1 MKKNKLIAG
10 VDEVGRGSWIGPV
23 FSAAVILK
31 KNINKNLL
39 KDSKK
44 ISANQRKKLAN
55 YIKKNSIYSIR
66 KSSTKE
72 IDKLNILQA
81 TLLAMRRAINNLKHK
96 PNIILIDG
104 NHAPKNL
111 NYQYKTIVRGDEK
124 IPAISA
130 ASIIAKVAR
139 DKYITKLAKNYM
151 PYGWHTNFG
160 YGTKKHLNA
169 LMKFGVTIHH
179 RKSFK
184 PMHNILLG
192 KKNKHYLIKLFS
204 ISS

>member
-1 MKKNKLIAG
+1 MDKNKLIAG

-31 KNINKNLL
+31 KNLNRDLL

-44 ISANQRKKLAN
+44 ISAKKRKMLAN
-55 YIKKNSIYSIR
+55 YVKKNSIYSIS
-66 KSSTKE
+66 KASIKE

-81 TLLAMRRAINNLKHK
+81 TLLAMKRAINNLKHK

-104 NHAPKNL
+104 IHAPKNL
-111 NYQYKTIVRGDEK
+111 IYQYKTIVRGDEK

-139 DKYITKLAKNYM
+139 DRYVTRLAKNYM
-151 PYGWHTNFG
+151 TYGWHTNFG

-169 LMKFGVTIHH
+169 IIKFGVTIHH

-192 KKNKHYLIKLFS
+192 KKK
-204 ISS
+204 

>member
-1 MKKNKLIAG
+1 LNKNKLTAG

-39 KDSKK
+39 RDSKK
-44 ISANQRKKLAN
+44 IPAKERKQLAN
-55 YIKKNSIYSIR
+55 YIKKNSIYSVGKASI
-66 KSSTKE
+66 KE

-81 TLLAMRRAINNLKHK
+81 TLLSMKRAINNLKHK

-104 NHAPKNL
+104 AHAPKNTG
-111 NYQYKTIVRGDEK
+111 YHFKTIIRGDEK

-139 DKYITKLAKNYM
+139 DKYITRLAKNYIS
-151 PYGWHTNFG
+151 YGWHTNFG
-160 YGTKKHLNA
+160 YGTKKHLDAIN
-169 LMKFGVTIHH
+169 KFGITNHH

-184 PMHNILLG
+184 PMHNILLD
-192 KKNKHYLIKLFS
+192 KKK
-204 ISS
+204 

>member
-1 MKKNKLIAG
+1 MNKNKLIAG
-10 VDEVGRGSWIGPV
+10 IDEAGRGSWIGPV

-44 ISANQRKKLAN
+44 IPAKERKKLAN
-55 YIKKNSIYSIR
+55 YIKKNSIYSVG
-66 KSSTKE
+66 KASTKE

-81 TLLAMRRAINNLKHK
+81 TLLSMKRAINNLKHK
-96 PNIILIDG
+96 PNIILVDG
-104 NHAPKNL
+104 VHAPKNMS
-111 NYQYKTIVRGDEK
+111 YHFKTIIRGDEK

-139 DKYITKLAKNYM
+139 DRYITRLAKNYIS
-151 PYGWHTNFG
+151 YGWHANFG

-169 LMKFGVTIHH
+169 IVKFGVTNHH

-184 PMHNILLG
+184 PMHNILLD
-192 KKNKHYLIKLFS
+192 KKK
-204 ISS
+204 

>member
-1 MKKNKLIAG
+1 MNKNKLIAG

-44 ISANQRKKLAN
+44 IPAKERKQLAN
-55 YIKKNSIYSIR
+55 YIKKNSFYSIS
-66 KSSTKE
+66 KASIKE

-81 TLLAMRRAINNLKHK
+81 TLLSMKRAIDHLKHK
-96 PNIILIDG
+96 PNIILVDG
-104 NHAPKNL
+104 THATKNMS
-111 NYQYKTIVRGDEK
+111 YHFKTIIRGDEK

-139 DKYITKLAKNYM
+139 DKYITRLAKNYR

-169 LMKFGVTIHH
+169 INKFGVTKHH

-184 PMHNILLG
+184 PMHNILLS
-192 KKNKHYLIKLFS
+192 KKK
-204 ISS
+204 

>member
-1 MKKNKLIAG
+1 MNKNKLIAG

-44 ISANQRKKLAN
+44 IPAKERKQLAN
-55 YIKKNSIYSIR
+55 YIKKNSFYSIS
-66 KSSTKE
+66 KASIKE

-81 TLLAMRRAINNLKHK
+81 TLLSMKRAINNLKHK
-96 PNIILIDG
+96 PNIILVDG
-104 NHAPKNL
+104 AHAPKNMG
-111 NYQYKTIVRGDEK
+111 YHFKTIIRGDEK

-139 DKYITKLAKNYM
+139 DRYITRLAKNYIS
-151 PYGWHTNFG
+151 YGWHTNFG
-160 YGTKKHLNA
+160 YGTKKHLDAIN
-169 LMKFGVTIHH
+169 KFGITNHH

-192 KKNKHYLIKLFS
+192 KKK
-204 ISS
+204 

>member
-1 MKKNKLIAG
+1 MNRNKLIAG

-31 KNINKNLL
+31 KSINKNLL

-44 ISANQRKKLAN
+44 IPAKERKRLAN
-55 YIKKNSIYSIR
+55 YIKKNSIYSIG
-66 KSSTKE
+66 KASIKE

-81 TLLAMRRAINNLKHK
+81 TLLSMKRAINNLKHK
-96 PNIILIDG
+96 PNIILVDG
-104 NHAPKNL
+104 VHAPKNTS
-111 NYQYKTIVRGDEK
+111 YHFKTIIRGDEK

-139 DKYITKLAKNYM
+139 DRYITRLAKNYIS
-151 PYGWHTNFG
+151 YGWHTNFG
-160 YGTKKHLNA
+160 YGTKKHLGA
-169 LMKFGVTIHH
+169 IYKFGVTNHH

-184 PMHNILLG
+184 PMYNILLG
-192 KKNKHYLIKLFS
+192 KKK
-204 ISS
+204 

>member
-1 MKKNKLIAG
+1 MLNKNKLIAG

-23 FSAAVILK
+23 FSAVVILK
-31 KNINKNLL
+31 KNINNNLL

-44 ISANQRKKLAN
+44 ISAKQRKRLAS
-55 YIKKNSIYSIR
+55 YIKKNSIYSIS
-66 KSSTKE
+66 KASIKE

-81 TLLAMRRAINNLKHK
+81 TLLSMKRAINKLKHK
-96 PNIILIDG
+96 PNIILVDG
-104 NHAPKNL
+104 VHAPKNMS
-111 NYQYKTIVRGDEK
+111 YHFRTIIRGDEK

-139 DKYITKLAKNYM
+139 DKYVTRLAKNYI

-160 YGTKKHLNA
+160 YGTKKHLDAIN
-169 LMKFGVTIHH
+169 KFGVTIHH
-179 RKSFK
+179 RKSFR

-192 KKNKHYLIKLFS
+192 KKKYIQFN
-204 ISS
+204 

>member
-1 MKKNKLIAG
+1 MNKNKLTAG

-31 KNINKNLL
+31 KSINKNLL

-44 ISANQRKKLAN
+44 IPAKERKQLAN
-55 YIKKNSIYSIR
+55 YIKKNSIYSVGKASI
-66 KSSTKE
+66 KE

-81 TLLAMRRAINNLKHK
+81 TLLSMKRAINNLKHK
-96 PNIILIDG
+96 PNIILVDG
-104 NHAPKNL
+104 VHAPKNTS
-111 NYQYKTIVRGDEK
+111 YHFKTIVRGDEK

-139 DKYITKLAKNYM
+139 DRYITRLAKNYIS
-151 PYGWHTNFG
+151 YGWHTNFG
-160 YGTKKHLNA
+160 YGTKKHLDAIN
-169 LMKFGVTIHH
+169 KFGVTNHH

-184 PMHNILLG
+184 PIYNILLG
-192 KKNKHYLIKLFS
+192 KKK
-204 ISS
+204 

>member
-1 MKKNKLIAG
+1 MNKNKLTAG

-44 ISANQRKKLAN
+44 IPAKERKKLAN
-55 YIKKNSIYSIR
+55 YIKKNSFYSIS
-66 KSSTKE
+66 KASIKE

-81 TLLAMRRAINNLKHK
+81 TLLSMKRAINNLKHK

-104 NHAPKNL
+104 THAPKNL
-111 NYQYKTIVRGDEK
+111 SYQYKTIIRGDEK
-124 IPAISA
+124 IPTISA
-130 ASIIAKVAR
+130 ASIIAKDAR
-139 DKYITKLAKNYM
+139 DRYITRLAKNYRS
-151 PYGWHTNFG
+151 YGWNTNLG

-169 LMKFGVTIHH
+169 INKFGVTIHH

-184 PMHNILLG
+184 PMHNILLN
-192 KKNKHYLIKLFS
+192 KKK
-204 ISS
+204 

>member
-1 MKKNKLIAG
+1 LNKNKLIAG

-44 ISANQRKKLAN
+44 IPAKERKQLAN
-55 YIKKNSIYSIR
+55 YIKKNSIYSVGKASI
-66 KSSTKE
+66 KE

-81 TLLAMRRAINNLKHK
+81 TLLSMKRAINNLKHK

-104 NHAPKNL
+104 THAPKNMD
-111 NYQYKTIVRGDEK
+111 YHFKTIIRGDEK

-139 DKYITKLAKNYM
+139 DRYITRLAKNYIS
-151 PYGWHTNFG
+151 YGWHTNFG
-160 YGTKKHLNA
+160 YGTKKHLDAIN
-169 LMKFGVTIHH
+169 KFGVTNHH

-184 PMHNILLG
+184 PMHNILLD
-192 KKNKHYLIKLFS
+192 KKK
-204 ISS
+204 

>member
-1 MKKNKLIAG
+1 MNKNKLIAG

-23 FSAAVILK
+23 FSAAIILK

-44 ISANQRKKLAN
+44 ISAEKRKKLAN
-55 YIKKNSIYSIR
+55 YIKKNSIYSVGIA
-66 KSSTKE
+66 SIKE

-81 TLLAMRRAINNLKHK
+81 TLLSMKRAINNLKHK
-96 PNIILIDG
+96 PNIILVDG
-104 NHAPKNL
+104 VHAPKNTG
-111 NYQYKTIVRGDEK
+111 YHFKTIIRGDEK
-124 IPAISA
+124 IPVISA

-139 DKYITKLAKNYM
+139 DRYITRLAKKYIS
-151 PYGWHTNFG
+151 YGWHTNFG
-160 YGTKKHLNA
+160 YGTKKHKDAIN
-169 LMKFGVTIHH
+169 KFGITNHH

-192 KKNKHYLIKLFS
+192 KKK
-204 ISS
+204 

>member
-1 MKKNKLIAG
+1 LNKNKLTAG

-44 ISANQRKKLAN
+44 IPAKERKQLAN
-55 YIKKNSIYSIR
+55 YIKKNSFYSIS
-66 KSSTKE
+66 KASIKE

-81 TLLAMRRAINNLKHK
+81 TLLSMKRAINNLKHK
-96 PNIILIDG
+96 PNIILVDG
-104 NHAPKNL
+104 AHAPKNMG
-111 NYQYKTIVRGDEK
+111 YHFKTIIRGDEK

-139 DKYITKLAKNYM
+139 DRYITRLAKNYIS
-151 PYGWHTNFG
+151 YGWHTNFG
-160 YGTKKHLNA
+160 YGTKKHLDAIN
-169 LMKFGVTIHH
+169 KFGVTNHH

-192 KKNKHYLIKLFS
+192 KKK
-204 ISS
+204 

>member
-1 MKKNKLIAG
+1 LNKNKLIAG

-44 ISANQRKKLAN
+44 ISAKERKQLAN
-55 YIKKNSIYSIR
+55 YIKKNSFYSIS
-66 KSSTKE
+66 KASIKE

-81 TLLAMRRAINNLKHK
+81 TLLSMKRAINNLKHK

-104 NHAPKNL
+104 THAPKNL
-111 NYQYKTIVRGDEK
+111 SYQYKTIIRGDEK

-139 DKYITKLAKNYM
+139 DRYITRLAKNYIS
-151 PYGWHTNFG
+151 YGWHTNFG
-160 YGTKKHLNA
+160 YGTKKHLDAIN
-169 LMKFGVTIHH
+169 KFGVTNHH

-192 KKNKHYLIKLFS
+192 KKK
-204 ISS
+204 

>member
-1 MKKNKLIAG
+1 MNKKKLIAG

-31 KNINKNLL
+31 KSINKNLL

-44 ISANQRKKLAN
+44 IPAKERKRLAN
-55 YIKKNSIYSIR
+55 YIKKNSIYSIG
-66 KSSTKE
+66 KASIKE

-81 TLLAMRRAINNLKHK
+81 TLLSMKRAINNLKHK
-96 PNIILIDG
+96 PNIILVDG
-104 NHAPKNL
+104 IHAPKNTS
-111 NYQYKTIVRGDEK
+111 YHFKTIIRGDEK

-139 DKYITKLAKNYM
+139 DRYITRLAKNYIS
-151 PYGWHTNFG
+151 YGWHTNFG
-160 YGTKKHLNA
+160 YGTKKHLDA
-169 LMKFGVTIHH
+169 IYKFGVTNHH

-192 KKNKHYLIKLFS
+192 KKK
-204 ISS
+204 

>member
-1 MKKNKLIAG
+1 LNKKKLIAG

-31 KNINKNLL
+31 KSINKNLL

-44 ISANQRKKLAN
+44 IPAKERKQLAN
-55 YIKKNSIYSIR
+55 YIKKNSIYSVGKASI
-66 KSSTKE
+66 KE

-81 TLLAMRRAINNLKHK
+81 TLLSMKRAINNLKHK
-96 PNIILIDG
+96 PNIILVDG
-104 NHAPKNL
+104 IHAPKNTS
-111 NYQYKTIVRGDEK
+111 YHFKTIIRGDEK

-139 DKYITKLAKNYM
+139 DRYITRLAKNYIS
-151 PYGWHTNFG
+151 YGWHTNFG
-160 YGTKKHLNA
+160 YGTKKHLDA
-169 LMKFGVTIHH
+169 IYKFGVTNHH

-184 PMHNILLG
+184 PMYNILLG
-192 KKNKHYLIKLFS
+192 KKK
-204 ISS
+204 